1 MTAKTVSNLIKIQSE
16 ELQRAALNLS
26 ALKEKVTTA
35 IPDVI
40 FLSFFTLFFTFY
52 NQKLEKEQEL
62 SSPVHLSTFIHQ
74 LEEKSSLLEEKIQK
88 LKIERDQL
96 SNELKAV
103 DLEVEELQSITNQ
116 MANEY
121 KNSR

>member
-1 MTAKTVSNLIKIQSE
+1 VTAKTVSNLIKIQSE